1 MRNLQKQF
9 INLRLLTINGGNKRG
24 KYLKKKNIFK
34 SCGEHLWYQPYKI
47 PTQPKLIK
55 IGDNVKI
62 ATEVLFMEHD
72 IIHIMLNDICSLR
85 GGGKV

>member
-1 MRNLQKQF
+1 MNYIKKQ
-9 INLRLLTINGGNKRG
+9 IITLRLLTLRNGIKRG
-24 KYLKKKNIFK
+24 EYLHKKRIFK
-34 SCGEHLWYQPYKI
+34 EFGEKVWYQPYKI